1 MDKFCDAS
9 YTLHRLYVKECLTVL
24 QDGDIPSAFT
34 VCEITDYISEEGMW
48 SSNSLDVIIVH
59 LYKYHLFRNE
69 RRKKHFKDE
78 VTKKFQKSP

>member
-24 QDGDIPSAFT
+24 KDGDIPPTFT
-34 VCEITDYISEEGMW
+34 TCEITDYITEEGLW
-48 SSNSLDVIIVH
+48 ELKDLDRLITH
-59 LYKYHLFRNE
+59 LYGYHLFRNE

-78 VTKKFQKSP
+78 VAKKFQKSP